1 MIARRSF
8 LLCII
13 LFTISVQSPTE
24 SQAMNFAIE
33 DSKVLGLWSFVLG
46 KTSETIG
53 SVTSIEYYE
62 ASPLRSKESDQALDQ
77 AARIIETEIQGQGFP
92 FRDAV
97 QGRNEQGFYLK
108 YQFLFLASRARR
120 LKDFQESS
128 ATLLPTPSHQK
139 LFSALSRIEPV
150 YEKLIWAPFIKKLA
164 QAKPRLRQ
172 DLKKLHTSK
181 TLDRISVFY
190 KSAIPEATR
199 FRVHLI
205 PVPAAR
211 GATHSTVV
219 AHEVMHQVLVDPALS
234 GKTPEIDAG
243 VLVHEVAHQLYA
255 SQPMEVQ
262 KELLKWLDV
271 EHSKSGKYLSESLDE
286 ILATVTGDGHAYE
299 IINGKVDQNA
309 WYQNHEY
316 ETISRAI
323 FPRLQEYLQARKPID
338 RAFVDEAKSQF
349 ERLLPRA
356 DFAFLRIL
364 QSAILLKDPAIP
376 TAVIRRPLKRTF
388 HYQSL
393 IALDF
398 NDPDEI
404 KTRLKR
410 GHAEEAPD
418 QPFQAIVLTARDFSK
433 SKQILSLPLP
443 QGLKEAIKAFPSEK
457 PGYVTY
463 RTNGSLPV
471 ILVQGSSESEFTR
484 IFRSMMDHYT
494 LEEVPVFHGE

>member
-1 MIARRSF
+1 MDF
-8 LLCII
+8 
-13 LFTISVQSPTE
+13 E
-24 SQAMNFAIE
+24 IE

-62 ASPLRSKESDQALDQ
+62 GSPLRSKESDQALDQ

-128 ATLLPTPSHQK
+128 ETLLPVPSHQK

-150 YEKLIWAPFIKKLA
+150 YEKLIWAPFIKKLD

-172 DLKKLHTSK
+172 DFKKLHTSK
-181 TLDRISVFY
+181 TLDRIAAFY
-190 KSAIPEATR
+190 QSTTPRTTR

-205 PVPAAR
+205 PVPASR

-219 AHEVMHQVLVDPALS
+219 GHEVMYQVLVAPAHS
-234 GKTPEIDAG
+234 TKTPDIDAG

-271 EHSKSGKYLSESLDE
+271 EHSKWGKYLSESLDE

-299 IINGKVDQNA
+299 IINGKVDQNP

-338 RAFVDEAKSQF
+338 RAFLDEAKSRF

-356 DFAFLRIL
+356 DFAFSRIL
-364 QSAILLKDPAIP
+364 QSAILLKDPTLA
-376 TAVIRRPLKRTF
+376 TADIRRPLKRTF

-398 NDPDEI
+398 HDPDEI
-404 KTRLKR
+404 KTQLKR
-410 GHAEEAPD
+410 GHAEEDPD
-418 QPFQAIVLTARDFSK
+418 QPFQAIVLTARNFSQ
-433 SKQILSLPLP
+433 SKEILSLPLP
-443 QGLKEAIKAFPSEK
+443 KGLKEAIEAFPSEK
-457 PGYVTY
+457 SGYVTY

-484 IFRSMMDHYT
+484 IFRSMMDHYA
-494 LEEVPVFHGE
+494 LEDAPVFRGE